1 MTGQEISPGSV
12 ISLTDGR
19 QATVRFLGTTH
30 FAVGDWIGVELD
42 DATGKNDGQ
51 VQGERYF
58 HCEPGYGMFIRPTAI
73 AAVLEQPTRE
83 SKQSVKPAPA
93 TAASRQSGIT
103 PATRKPGVLPATA
116 IKRQSTNATGT
127 PTPAPRMAPRTSI
140 RSPTKSPTKQLSAA
154 SSRSSLGGARTSTAA
169 PTATRPRPAAHASR
183 PSTGASTPQPTA
195 RTGRPSAVGASTR
208 TSRAGSAVS
217 STAAGLSKRP
227 SLRRVAPAKASD
239 GGETGASGQSEGPTD
254 AESLDAEGEAPQDER
269 RTPAPAP
276 APTPKA
282 SRQSLTARP
291 ATARPSAA
299 GTSSRP
305 AQNAAVTRELEELN
319 TKLRV
324 MEKKRSE
331 DREKLKSLEQVQTE
345 RDKFENIIQK
355 LQAKYSPQ
363 QMEITELRKKLK
375 ETEARLEEVE
385 RMQAEHESLMEMATL
400 DREMAEETSE
410 AYKHECEALRSKMEE
425 LNLEVEVLREEN
437 EEFSNETNPE
447 DRSSHGWLQMEKT
460 NERLR
465 EALIRLRDMTQ
476 QQEGDLKDQI
486 KELEQD
492 LEEYSAVKSDYE
504 AAKERLLVAETNVD
518 DLKQQLE
525 TALGAEEMIEELADK
540 NMRYQEEINELK
552 AAIEDLEALREISDE
567 LEYTHIETEKQLQE
581 ELDYKETVFNEQIK
595 KNEQQEEAIEELGYT
610 LGRFRELVTNLQT
623 DLEDMRSSQQ
633 ISEAEATDLT
643 TRSRAMMNLNMKL
656 QASVSK
662 AQTKSIDVEL
672 NRMEAEEA
680 VQHLSIIK
688 LYLPEYFDGERN
700 SVLALLRFKR
710 VSYKAT
716 IMNTTIR
723 EKISDEST
731 LATPDELFHS
741 HEVLEQLLWITTVCN
756 QFVNHISACTPD
768 EFINTKA
775 ALFEMEPV
783 ERTLNFW
790 VENCKKNEVNMQKFG
805 VELHRSIALL
815 AHLAETI
822 LPSTPEMFADEMC
835 MRTSLSQS
843 YLDHAASGIANIR
856 ALVASKLAAPE
867 ESSEEG
873 SGSGSGSEE
882 NEFSLK
888 QLDIFVSQARG
899 LKVATGKI
907 SRALEDLRSRSMA
920 PVREDA
926 DEIFKNYEGA
936 TRELSQMTRKLAHGI
951 VVLTSDE
958 SRTEPFALQEIL
970 DSMAQSLAGIVT
982 SEDGAQDPKD
992 PILLLLNRLRDLGG
1006 QLDGLDSISSNLSRT
1021 VEFERG
1027 AFPWIAR
1034 AEELKSNKTI
1044 SPDADEEIR
1053 RLKNEVHEVSTALG
1067 VKDNTL
1073 EERGIKIELLES
1085 RMRETSKK
1093 ASMVKDLETKIEE
1106 FQSSESELQKLVER
1120 QAVEL
1125 QAVEKEREEIK
1136 SRYEKL
1142 KHMSGAAGVTTTG
1155 DGIVIDNEASL
1166 AAMQENESLRAEV
1179 ESLQSAV
1186 RFLREENRRSS
1197 LLDPYSVQR
1206 STELHAWLD
1215 APLTRATPTIE
1226 QEKIQ
1231 RTALESRDVLTHLL
1245 KLTKETRVCDLKST
1259 MAPAAGSEE
1268 NENTNRNAWR
1278 PSKSRLRYQVLQ
1290 QRENFEHW
1298 AEWRDDIVHHE
1309 REQDRLA
1316 AAKRERAL
1324 RDRMPKHAHKA
1335 SVEFPQGLG
1344 HGMMGRAWQILG
1356 MQNQNHRKAG
1366 SVSMPADGL
1375 EIVSSD

>member
-1 MTGQEISPGSV
+1 M
-12 ISLTDGR
+12 
-19 QATVRFLGTTH
+19 
-30 FAVGDWIGVELD
+30 
-42 DATGKNDGQ
+42 
-51 VQGERYF
+51 
-58 HCEPGYGMFIRPTAI
+58 
-73 AAVLEQPTRE
+73 
-83 SKQSVKPAPA
+83 
-93 TAASRQSGIT
+93 
-103 PATRKPGVLPATA
+103 
-116 IKRQSTNATGT
+116 
-127 PTPAPRMAPRTSI
+127 
-140 RSPTKSPTKQLSAA
+140 
-154 SSRSSLGGARTSTAA
+154 
-169 PTATRPRPAAHASR
+169 
-183 PSTGASTPQPTA
+183 
-195 RTGRPSAVGASTR
+195 
-208 TSRAGSAVS
+208 S
-217 STAAGLSKRP
+217 STATGLSKRP
-227 SLRRVAPAKASD
+227 SLRQVAPTKASD
-239 GGETGASGQSEGPTD
+239 GRETRTSGHSEGPTD
-254 AESLDAEGEAPQDER
+254 AESPDTEAEAPEDER
-269 RTPAPAP
+269 RALTSAP
-276 APTPKA
+276 APTAKA
-282 SRQSLTARP
+282 SRQSL
-291 ATARPSAA
+291 A
-299 GTSSRP
+299 GTRSTASRP
-305 AQNAAVTRELEELN
+305 GASVTSQRPGQNAAVTRELEELQ

-331 DREKLKSLEQVQTE
+331 DREKLKTFEQLQAE
-345 RDKFENIIQK
+345 RDKFETIIQK

-363 QMEITELRKKLK
+363 QMEITELRKKSK
-375 ETEARLEEVE
+375 EAAARLEEVE

-400 DREMAEETSE
+400 DREMAEETAE
-410 AYKHECEALRSKMEE
+410 AFKHDCDALRSKLEE
-425 LNLEVEVLREEN
+425 LQLEVEVLREEN
-437 EEFSNETNPE
+437 EEFSNDTSPE

-476 QQEGDLKDQI
+476 QQEQDLKDQV

-504 AAKERLLVAETNVD
+504 ATKERLLVAETNVD

-552 AAIEDLEALREISDE
+552 AAIEDLEALKEISDE

-581 ELDYKETVFNEQIK
+581 ELDYKETIFNEQVK
-595 KNEQQEEAIEELGYT
+595 KNDQQEEAIEELGYT

-710 VSYKAT
+710 VSHKAT
-716 IMNTTIR
+716 IMNNTVR
-723 EKISDEST
+723 EKASDEST
-731 LATPDELFHS
+731 IATPDELFHS
-741 HEVLEQLLWITTVCN
+741 HEVLEYLQWISIVCN
-756 QFVNHISACTPD
+756 QFVNYITACTPE
-768 EFINTKA
+768 EFANTKA

-790 VENCKKNEVNMQKFG
+790 IENMKKNEVNMQKFG

-815 AHLAETI
+815 AHLAETL
-822 LPSTPEMFADEMC
+822 LPSTPDMFADEMC
-835 MRTSLSQS
+835 MRASLSQS
-843 YLDHAASGIANIR
+843 YLDHAASGIASVKS
-856 ALVASKLAAPE
+856 LVTSKLAAPE
-867 ESSEEG
+867 ETPEE
-873 SGSGSGSEE
+873 GSEE
-882 NEFSLK
+882 NTFTLNK
-888 QLDIFVSQARG
+888 LDTFVSQARG
-899 LKVATGKI
+899 LKVAMGKI

-920 PVREDA
+920 PSREDA
-926 DEIFKNYEGA
+926 DEPFKNFETA
-936 TRELSQMTRKLAHGI
+936 SRELSQLVRKLGEN
-951 VVLTSDE
+951 VVNLISDE
-958 SRTEPFALQEIL
+958 GRTEPFTLQEIL
-970 DSMAQSLAGIVT
+970 GSMSQTFTAFASSTDG
-982 SEDGAQDPKD
+982 SEDSNDPI
-992 PILLLLNRLRDLGG
+992 ILLLNMLRDLGG
-1006 QLDGLDSISSNLSRT
+1006 QLDGLDSISSNLSRAA
-1021 VEFERG
+1021 EFERG

-1073 EERGIKIELLES
+1073 EEQGIKIELLES

-1093 ASMVKDLETKIEE
+1093 ASMVRDLEAKIEE
-1106 FQSSESELQKLVER
+1106 SQSSEAELQKTVER
-1120 QAVEL
+1120 QQIEL
-1125 QAVEKEREEIK
+1125 QAVEKEREDIK

-1186 RFLREENRRSS
+1186 RFLREDKRRST
-1197 LLDPYSVQR
+1197 LIDPYSVQR

-1215 APLTRATPTIE
+1215 APLTRTTPSVE

-1259 MAPAAGSEE
+1259 MVPATGEE
-1268 NENTNRNAWR
+1268 NESINRTAWR

-1356 MQNQNHRKAG
+1356 MQNPHKTGFTSTPAQDG
-1366 SVSMPADGL
+1366 VEVVSTD
-1375 EIVSSD
+1375 

>member
-19 QATVRFLGTTH
+19 QATVRFIGTTH

-58 HCEPGYGMFIRPTAI
+58 QCEPGFGMFIRPTAV
-73 AAVLEQPTRE
+73 AAVLQQPSRE
-83 SKQSVKPAPA
+83 SKQSARPAPA
-93 TAASRQSGIT
+93 AAAGRQSAVG
-103 PATRKPGVLPATA
+103 AGTRKPGALPATTV
-116 IKRQSTNATGT
+116 KRQSTNATGT
-127 PTPAPRMAPRTSI
+127 PTPAPRMPPRTSI

-154 SSRSSLGGARTSTAA
+154 SSRSSLGGAPRTSTVASN
-169 PTATRPRPAAHASR
+169 RPRPAGHASR
-183 PSTGASTPQPTA
+183 PSAGVSTTQTA
-195 RTGRPSAVGASTR
+195 TSRTTRPSLAGVSTR

-217 STAAGLSKRP
+217 NTAAGLSKRP
-227 SLRRVAPAKASD
+227 SLRQVASTKASD
-239 GGETGASGQSEGPTD
+239 GGETGTSGQSEGLTD
-254 AESLDAEGEAPQDER
+254 AESIDTEGETPQDER
-269 RTPAPAP
+269 PTPAPAAP
-276 APTPKA
+276 PTPKA
-282 SRQSLTARP
+282 SRQSLTGTRPTAARQSAVGTTNRP
-291 ATARPSAA
+291 TQNSAIAREKE
-299 GTSSRP
+299 
-305 AQNAAVTRELEELN
+305 ELEA
-319 TKLRV
+319 KLRI
-324 MEKKRSE
+324 MEKKRAE
-331 DREKLKSLEQVQTE
+331 DREKLKMLEQVQAE
-345 RDKFENIIQK
+345 RDKFEAIIQK
-355 LQAKYSPQ
+355 LQAKYGPQ
-363 QMEITELRKKLK
+363 QTEITELRKKLK
-375 ETEARLEEVE
+375 ETEARFESVE

-410 AYKHECEALRSKMEE
+410 AFKHECEALRSKMEE
-425 LNLEVEVLREEN
+425 LQLEVEVLREEN

-476 QQEGDLKDQI
+476 QQESDLKDQI
-486 KELEQD
+486 KEMEQD

-504 AAKERLLVAETNVD
+504 AAKERLLVAETNVE

-552 AAIEDLEALREISDE
+552 AAIEDLEALKEISDE

-581 ELDYKETVFNEQIK
+581 ELDYKETIFNEQVK
-595 KNEQQEEAIEELGYT
+595 KTEQQEETIEELGYT
-610 LGRFRELVTNLQT
+610 LGRFRELVTNLQA
-623 DLEDMRSSQQ
+623 DLEEMRSSQQ

-680 VQHLSIIK
+680 VQHLSIVK
-688 LYLPEYFDGERN
+688 LYLPEYYDGERN

-716 IMNTTIR
+716 IMNNTIR

-741 HEVLEQLLWITTVCN
+741 HEVLEHLLWIESVCN
-756 QFVNHISACTPD
+756 QFVNYISACTPE
-768 EFINTKA
+768 EFVNTKA

-790 VENCKKNEVNMQKFG
+790 IENLKKNEANMQKFG

-815 AHLAETI
+815 AHLAETL
-822 LPSTPEMFADEMC
+822 LPLTPETFADEMC
-835 MRTSLSQS
+835 ICANLSQS
-843 YLDHAASGIANIR
+843 YLDHSAGGIASVKAII
-856 ALVASKLAAPE
+856 ASKLAAPE
-867 ESSEEG
+867 ETPEE
-873 SGSGSGSEE
+873 GSEE
-882 NEFSLK
+882 NSFTLNK
-888 QLDIFVSQARG
+888 LDAFVSQARG
-899 LKVATGKI
+899 LKVAMSKI
-907 SRALEDLRSRSMA
+907 SRALEELKSRSMA
-920 PVREDA
+920 PPKDDA
-926 DEIFKNYEGA
+926 EQPFKSFEA
-936 TRELSQMTRKLAHGI
+936 SSRELSQLTRQLGENI
-951 VVLTSDE
+951 VNLTSDE
-958 SRTEPFALQEIL
+958 GRTERFSLQEIL
-970 DSMAQSLAGIVT
+970 DNMSQTLAALVPST
-982 SEDGAQDPKD
+982 DGPTEANDPI
-992 PILLLLNRLRDLGG
+992 ILLLNKLRDLAG
-1006 QLDGLDSISSNLSRT
+1006 QLDALDSISSNLSRI

-1027 AFPWIAR
+1027 PFPWIAR
-1034 AEELKSNKTI
+1034 SEELKSNKTI

-1073 EERGIKIELLES
+1073 EEQGIKIELLES
-1085 RMRETSKK
+1085 RMRETNKK

-1106 FQSSESELQKLVER
+1106 IQSSEAELQKLVER
-1120 QAVEL
+1120 QQNEL

-1142 KHMSGAAGVTTTG
+1142 KNMSGAAGVTTTG
-1155 DGIVIDNEASL
+1155 DGLVIDNEASL
-1166 AAMQENESLRAEV
+1166 AAMQENEYLRSEV
-1179 ESLQSAV
+1179 ENLQSAV

-1215 APLTRATPTIE
+1215 APLTRANPTAE

-1245 KLTKETRVCDLKST
+1245 KLTKETRVSDLKST
-1259 MAPAAGSEE
+1259 MVSTTGE
-1268 NENTNRNAWR
+1268 NESSNRTAWR

-1324 RDRMPKHAHKA
+1324 RDRIPKHAHKA

-1356 MQNQNHRKAG
+1356 MQNHRKTG
-1366 SVSMPADGL
+1366 SMSMSGQDNL
-1375 EIVSSD
+1375 EIVSTD

>member
-83 SKQSVKPAPA
+83 SKQGAKPVPA
-93 TAASRQSGIT
+93 AAASRQSGIT
-103 PATRKPGVLPATA
+103 PGARKPGALPPTA
-116 IKRQSTNATGT
+116 VKRQSTNATGT

-154 SSRSSLGGARTSTAA
+154 SSRSSLGGAARTSTVA

-183 PSTGASTPQPTA
+183 PSTGASTTQPTA
-195 RTGRPSAVGASTR
+195 RAGRPSTIGASTR
-208 TSRAGSAVS
+208 TSRTGSAVS

-227 SLRRVAPAKASD
+227 SLRRVAPTKASD
-239 GGETGASGQSEGPTD
+239 GGETGASGQSEEPTDD
-254 AESLDAEGEAPQDER
+254 AESFDAEGETPQDER
-269 RTPAPAP
+269 RTPA
-276 APTPKA
+276 PKA

-291 ATARPSAA
+291 TTMRPSAA

-305 AQNAAVTRELEELN
+305 AQNAAVTRELEELH

-581 ELDYKETVFNEQIK
+581 ELDYKETVFNEQVK

-680 VQHLSIIK
+680 
-688 LYLPEYFDGERN
+688 
-700 SVLALLRFKR
+700 R

-716 IMNTTIR
+716 IMNNTIR

-741 HEVLEQLLWITTVCN
+741 HEVLEQLLWIATVCN
-756 QFVNHISACTPD
+756 QFVNHVSACTPD

-805 VELHRSIALL
+805 VELRRSIALL

-835 MRTSLSQS
+835 MRASLSQS
-843 YLDHAASGIANIR
+843 YLDHAAGGIANIR

-873 SGSGSGSEE
+873 SGSEE
-882 NEFSLK
+882 NAFTLK

-907 SRALEDLRSRSMA
+907 SRALEELRSRSMA
-920 PVREDA
+920 PLREDA
-926 DEIFKNYEGA
+926 DEPFKNYETA
-936 TRELSQMTRKLAHGI
+936 TRELSQLTRKLAHNI

-970 DSMAQSLAGIVT
+970 DSMALSFAGIVV
-982 SEDGAQDPKD
+982 SEDGPQDPND
-992 PILLLLNRLRDLGG
+992 PILLLLNKLRDLGG

-1215 APLTRATPTIE
+1215 APSPGQTP
-1226 QEKIQ
+1226 
-1231 RTALESRDVLTHLL
+1231 
-1245 KLTKETRVCDLKST
+1245 
-1259 MAPAAGSEE
+1259 
-1268 NENTNRNAWR
+1268 
-1278 PSKSRLRYQVLQ
+1278 PSSKKRFSAQ
-1290 QRENFEHW
+1290 HW
-1298 AEWRDDIVHHE
+1298 KVA
-1309 REQDRLA
+1309 
-1316 AAKRERAL
+1316 
-1324 RDRMPKHAHKA
+1324 M
-1335 SVEFPQGLG
+1335 S
-1344 HGMMGRAWQILG
+1344 
-1356 MQNQNHRKAG
+1356 
-1366 SVSMPADGL
+1366 
-1375 EIVSSD
+1375 